1 MISLSLLTVVITP
14 LKASK
19 FVSIL
24 KSIAEERKT
33 VYAWGMFGSTIT
45 KERVHGKAK
54 QYPSWYTQS
63 KLQSVFAP
71 LYGVD
76 PPAWGFDCVG
86 LIKGVLWGWNGDESK
101 SYGGAVYA
109 SNGVPDISADA
120 MIGMCKEVS
129 SSMSDIAVGEFLWM
143 KGHCGVC
150 IGNWQVVESSPK
162 WKNGVQIT
170 SLSARNWLKHGKLPY
185 VEYVAQEAT
194 KEVKD
199 TVTIELSVLRKGSK
213 GDEVKTLQRLLK
225 SLGYNGSDKKQL
237 SIDGDFG
244 GNTYHALCAYQ
255 KAKGLTVDGIC
266 GKNTWT
272 VLLK

>member
-1 MISLSLLTVVITP
+1 MTSLNLLTVVITP

-45 KERVHGKAK
+45 KERVQGKAK
-54 QYPSWYTQS
+54 QYPYWYTQS
-63 KLQSVFAP
+63 KVQSVFAP
-71 LYGVD
+71 LYGKN
-76 PPAWGFDCVG
+76 PPTWGFDCVG
-86 LIKGVLWGWNGDESK
+86 LVKGVLWGWNGDELK
-101 SYGGAVYA
+101 SYGGAVHA

-143 KGHCGVC
+143 KGHCGVY
-150 IGNWQVVESSPK
+150 IGNGQVVESSPK

-185 VEYVAQEAT
+185 VEYVALEAT

-266 GKNTWT
+266 GNNTWT
-272 VLLK
+272 ALLK